1 MVVPRQPARREAR
14 LALLALALLVPAP
27 SLGIASEMIW
37 FEGAVGLSILAAT
50 KLWILLLPLAWIL
63 WVERRPLRPP
73 ALSSRGLGP
82 GLALG
87 LVGGVTVVA
96 AYEFVL
102 RERIDPAQVREMARA
117 NHMLA
122 RGNFLLVAAYICVLN
137 SLLEEFVWR
146 WFVFSRFEQLLP
158 RAAALFAAA
167 LAFTL
172 HHTLILAS
180 QFGAELAW
188 IGSLA
193 VLVAGLCWSWLF
205 ARTRSIWSA
214 WASHALV
221 DVAVFWAAWQILF
234 VQ

>member
-73 ALSSRGLGP
+73 ALSSQGVGP

-87 LVGGVTVVA
+87 LVGGVTVVV

-102 RERIDPAQVREMARA
+102 RERIDPAQVDRKS
-117 NHMLA
+117 
-122 RGNFLLVAAYICVLN
+122 VV
-137 SLLEEFVWR
+137 
-146 WFVFSRFEQLLP
+146 
-158 RAAALFAAA
+158 
-167 LAFTL
+167 
-172 HHTLILAS
+172 
-180 QFGAELAW
+180 
-188 IGSLA
+188 
-193 VLVAGLCWSWLF
+193 
-205 ARTRSIWSA
+205 
-214 WASHALV
+214 
-221 DVAVFWAAWQILF
+221 
-234 VQ
+234 